1 MGTLCVVCGH
11 RRAGAQRR
19 IRSRILP
26 REDTPSPN
34 THLSEGSHAPVTP
47 PAVPF
52 PARLCDHVVAHPCR
66 AGGDG
71 LPAGRA
77 AKNAGEITVE
87 RINIVDAN
95 GTLRMVL
102 AGKDRMHPGVMDG
115 ITIDR
120 PRPVAGMLFFNDEGD
135 EVGGLTYTGTVTG
148 GRGRANAG
156 IMFDQLKQDQ
166 TIGISYQESNGQRS
180 AGFQVWDRSDTVRLS
195 ELIAKLNAANKL
207 PAGAER
213 DQAVAAVRSTAP
225 PGPRRVFVGKTADKA
240 ATMVLSD
247 GDGRARLRL
256 AVDASGNPRIEFLD
270 ESGRIIARIP
280 EK

>member
-1 MGTLCVVCGH
+1 MSQSL
-11 RRAGAQRR
+11 RRQFFFLRAYALTSSLVLIVLAAAAFRQ
-19 IRSRILP
+19 
-26 REDTPSPN
+26 TASPK
-34 THLSEGSHAPVTP
+34 G
-47 PAVPF
+47 PA
-52 PARLCDHVVAHPCR
+52 
-66 AGGDG
+66 
-71 LPAGRA
+71 
-77 AKNAGEITVE
+77 EITVE

-135 EVGGLTYTGTVTG
+135 EVGGLTYTGTVAG

-166 TIGISYQESNGQRS
+166 TIGLSYSEANGQRS

-195 ELIAKLNAANKL
+195 ELITKLNAANKL
-207 PAGAER
+207 PPGAER
-213 DQAVAAVRSTAP
+213 DKAIAAVRATAP
-225 PGPRRVFVGKTADKA
+225 PGPRRVFVGKTQDKA
-240 ATMVLSD
+240 ATMVLAD
-247 GDGRARLRL
+247 GEGRARLRL
-256 AVDASGNPRIEFLD
+256 AVDVAGNPRIEFLD
-270 ESGRIIARIP
+270 ESGEVVARLP

>member
-1 MGTLCVVCGH
+1 MRHSL
-11 RRAGAQRR
+11 RRQFFLLRAYA
-19 IRSRILP
+19 ITSSLVLI
-26 REDTPSPN
+26 
-34 THLSEGSHAPVTP
+34 
-47 PAVPF
+47 
-52 PARLCDHVVAHPCR
+52 VVAAAAFR
-66 AGGDG
+66 QST
-71 LPAGRA
+71 PAKA
-77 AKNAGEITVE
+77 QAEITVE

-115 ITIDR
+115 VTIDR

-135 EVGGLTYTGTVTG
+135 EVGGLTYTGTVAG

-166 TIGISYQESNGQRS
+166 TIGLSYSESNGQRS
-180 AGFQVWDRSDTVRLS
+180 AGLQVWDRSDTVRLS
-195 ELIAKLNAANKL
+195 ELIARLNAANKL

-213 DQAVAAVRSTAP
+213 EKAVADIRATAP
-225 PGPRRVFVGKTADKA
+225 PGPRRVFVGKTQDKA

-247 GDGRARLRL
+247 GEGRARLRL
-256 AVDASGNPRIEFLD
+256 AVDAAGNPRIEFLD
-270 ESGRIIARIP
+270 EAGRVVARLP